1 MCGMWTEA
9 QIVKFWKASE
19 TSPHDWFFILKNIQ
33 LIQVNHLIYKR
44 RRCFGSL
51 YCNRWKKDENV
62 STKKKRNPINMKIFF
77 NSLEIVFLRSIAQK
91 IKKTFFIKY
100 VSLRTF
106 MIKYLF
112 VSGREDGSDS
122 TQPEQTS
129 KLRI

>member
-1 MCGMWTEA
+1 
-9 QIVKFWKASE
+9 
-19 TSPHDWFFILKNIQ
+19 L
-33 LIQVNHLIYKR
+33 LQVENGGKR
-44 RRCFGSL
+44 MKTFL
-51 YCNRWKKDENV
+51 Q
-62 STKKKRNPINMKIFF
+62 KKRNPINTKIFF

-106 MIKYLF
+106 IIQYLF

-129 KLRI
+129 KLRIQDSGHLNITIKTQDQRIQNTRE

>member
-1 MCGMWTEA
+1 
-9 QIVKFWKASE
+9 
-19 TSPHDWFFILKNIQ
+19 
-33 LIQVNHLIYKR
+33 
-44 RRCFGSL
+44 
-51 YCNRWKKDENV
+51 
-62 STKKKRNPINMKIFF
+62 MKIFF

-106 MIKYLF
+106 IIKYLF

-129 KLRI
+129 KLRIQESGHLNITTKTQDQDPELGNNLLEAQHWISNLLTVSMPGRPLH